1 LDAIAKS
8 RSATDCNRAADLV
21 VIQTGEVSYEQ
32 QCIVVWIYVYVNV
45 EQLGWI
51 GLEKSSDLK
60 NTNGVA
66 LLGYRKP
73 MVAWIRSQPF

>member
-1 LDAIAKS
+1 MPQVEKYGAPRLG
-8 RSATDCNRAADLV
+8 V
-21 VIQTGEVSYEQ
+21 VTLNVGFMERL